1 MRRKTAFLFVAVASA
16 SVFGAASCAGGA
28 EQQGQQGLQ
37 NLEERVEELEED
49 VANLNVVVGTEE
61 VEERVAEQKQ
71 EERAEE
77 QKQEKTQP

>member
-1 MRRKTAFLFVAVASA
+1 MRRKTAFLFVAVAVASA

-28 EQQGQQGLQ
+28 EQQGLQGLQ

-61 VEERVAEQKQ
+61 VEEQKQ